1 MKKIKIIPSKLSG
14 EITIPPSKSMAHRAI
29 ICASLSAE
37 DSTISNIDFSE
48 DIIATIDGM
57 RALGASIKI
66 EENTLYI
73 SGKNLLDNSEQNKD
87 MTNIGC
93 NESGSTLRFL
103 VPISLINE
111 NRVRFTGKGNLGK
124 RPLTPFYNIFDKQG
138 IKYIY
143 SDGVMDLMVEGK
155 IRSGEFELEGNISS
169 QFISGLLFMLPLL
182 KGNSKITITSP
193 LESKGYIDLTL
204 QMINLFGVSITNN
217 NYQSFEI
224 VGGQSYRG
232 CNYVVEGDFSQAAFF
247 LVAGAIGNDIVCK
260 GLNIDSLQRD
270 KMALE
275 FLQRMG
281 AKVNING
288 SDIVVT
294 KNKLEAIV
302 MDGSEC
308 PDIVPIMAVASA
320 LCEGTTMIIN
330 AGRLRIKECDRLMAI
345 TKELGTLGA
354 NITELS
360 DGLKIIGVDSFVGNT
375 TVYSH
380 KDHRIAMSI
389 AIAATICDNPII
401 LEEPDCVSKSYPS
414 FWEDYK
420 ALGGIIEVIDFE

>member
-1 MKKIKIIPSKLSG
+1 MKKIKITPSKLSG

-29 ICASLSAE
+29 ICASLSSE
-37 DSTISNIDFSE
+37 SSTISNIDFSE

-57 RALGASIKI
+57 RALGADIKI
-66 EENTLYI
+66 EESTLYI
-73 SGKNLLDNSEQNKD
+73 SGKNLLDNSAQIKEIK
-87 MTNIGC
+87 NIFC

-143 SDGVMDLMVEGK
+143 SDGVMDLMIDGK
-155 IRSGEFELEGNISS
+155 ICSGEFELEGNISS

-247 LVAGAIGNDIVCK
+247 LVAGAIGNDVVCK
-260 GLNIDSLQRD
+260 GLNINSLQRD

-275 FLQRMG
+275 FLQRIG
-281 AKVNING
+281 AEIQING
-288 SDIVVT
+288 SNISVT

-308 PDIVPIMAVASA
+308 PDIMPVMAVVAA
-320 LCEGTTMIIN
+320 LCKGTSMMIN

-360 DGLKIIGVDSFVGNT
+360 DGLKIIGVDSFAGNT
-375 TVYSH
+375 TVHSH

-389 AIAATICDNPII
+389 AIAATACNTPII

-420 ALGGIIEVIDFE
+420 EMGGIIEVIDSE

>member
-1 MKKIKIIPSKLSG
+1 MKKIKITPSKLSG

-29 ICASLSAE
+29 ICASLSSE
-37 DSTISNIDFSE
+37 SSTISNIDFSE

-57 RALGASIKI
+57 RALGADIKI
-66 EENTLYI
+66 EESTLYI
-73 SGKNLLDNSEQNKD
+73 SGKNLLDNSAQIKEIK
-87 MTNIGC
+87 NIFC

-143 SDGVMDLMVEGK
+143 SDDVMDLMIEGK
-155 IRSGEFELEGNISS
+155 ICSGEFELEGNISS

-204 QMINLFGVSITNN
+204 QMINLFGVSIINN

-260 GLNIDSLQRD
+260 GLNINSLQRD

-275 FLQRMG
+275 FLQRIG
-281 AKVNING
+281 AEIQING
-288 SDIVVT
+288 SNISVT

-308 PDIVPIMAVASA
+308 PDIMPVMAVVAA
-320 LCEGTTMIIN
+320 LCKGTSMMIN

-345 TKELGTLGA
+345 TKELSALCA
-354 NITELS
+354 DITELS
-360 DGLKIIGVDSFVGNT
+360 DGLKIIGVDSFAGNT
-375 TVYSH
+375 TVHSH

-389 AIAATICDNPII
+389 AIAATACNTPII

-420 ALGGIIEVIDFE
+420 EMGGIIEVIDSE